1 VFDHHIAHAG
11 TSDGRCSWPTVIP
24 AFGQS
29 DGGAPADRFRRT
41 GFMEYP
47 VLVTRSVDL
56 GARELD
62 HLRPF
67 LGAAK
72 PPPIGSARI
81 ANTIGI
87 VRVSRARAPITGVV
101 TPKSRRVAYR
111 PALLLRSQSYPPA
124 YSSCS
129 QRAIS
134 PPMTPPTIGATQ
146 NSQSDP
152 SATPPPKMA
161 VAVERAGFTDALST
175 GMATR

>member
-1 VFDHHIAHAG
+1 MWLVSDHHLAHAG

-101 TPKSRRVAYR
+101 TPKIASGRISTSSFAKVPILSASPAPQRSSIRRFNYTRVIDSCNNFK
-111 PALLLRSQSYPPA
+111 PKNLL
-124 YSSCS
+124 
-129 QRAIS
+129 
-134 PPMTPPTIGATQ
+134 
-146 NSQSDP
+146 
-152 SATPPPKMA
+152 
-161 VAVERAGFTDALST
+161 
-175 GMATR
+175 